1 MIGILDYGVGN
12 VNAFLNVYKK
22 LGIKA
27 EAISDASS
35 LHLASHLVL
44 PGVGSF
50 DYAIDKFNT
59 SGLKQPTEDLV
70 INSGIPLLG
79 VCVGMQML
87 ASRSDEGSASGLN
100 WIPGTVQHFRAYNEC
115 KLPLPHMGWNNL
127 ILGSEN
133 KITNGLDHAC
143 FYFLHSF
150 VYRSENPGS
159 VLARADYGGKFEV
172 IINKNNIYGMQCHPE
187 KSHSFG
193 SRFLKNFSEI

>member
-12 VNAFLNVYKK
+12 VNAFLNVYKN

-87 ASRSDEGSASGLN
+87 ASRSDEGGASGLN
-100 WIPGTVQHFRAYNEC
+100 WIPGTV
-115 KLPLPHMGWNNL
+115 
-127 ILGSEN
+127 
-133 KITNGLDHAC
+133 
-143 FYFLHSF
+143 
-150 VYRSENPGS
+150 
-159 VLARADYGGKFEV
+159 
-172 IINKNNIYGMQCHPE
+172 
-187 KSHSFG
+187 
-193 SRFLKNFSEI
+193 